1 LVQDVCC
8 VGQCSEEN
16 CNIVIVI
23 FMFLMRSEKKL
34 AEKITESGL
43 QEMEKIWR
51 NLLVV
56 QIQALAV
63 SNNIRL

>member
-1 LVQDVCC
+1 
-8 VGQCSEEN
+8 
-16 CNIVIVI
+16 
-23 FMFLMRSEKKL
+23 MFLMRSEKKL